1 MLGIESKLLI
11 AFYIQIYKQSER
23 TNQKLEQYL
32 RIYINHRQRNW
43 SEQLVTAKFAFN
55 NKVYIATKLLL
66 FKVNYRR
73 ELRMD
78 KIRKKEKHMKAEK
91 FVKKIKKIHK
101 KTKVVLK
108 KLQEEIKKIDMADK
122 EINREVCGVL

>member
-1 MLGIESKLLI
+1 M
-11 AFYIQIYKQSER
+11 
-23 TNQKLEQYL
+23 
-32 RIYINHRQRNW
+32 
-43 SEQLVTAKFAFN
+43 VTAKFAFN
-55 NKVYIATKLLL
+55 NKVYIVTKLSL

-78 KIRKKEKHMKAEK
+78 KIRKKKKHMKAEK
-91 FVKKIKKIHK
+91 FVRKMKKIHK

-108 KLQEEIKKIDMADK
+108 KLQEEIKKIDIADK